1 MSAEVLREGVGPM
14 VHQGIALA
22 ALVVTGSLAV
32 GSPGWAATG
41 PSRDTRSAAYC
52 SHLANIAGFY
62 DTEAALACRREE
74 YTAAARARSL
84 VVPREIDEYCE
95 SLAGEGEAIGPFSW
109 RAYLDCVDS
118 LAP

>member
-1 MSAEVLREGVGPM
+1 M

-22 ALVVTGSLAV
+22 ALVVSGSLAAGV
-32 GSPGWAATG
+32 LGRAESWAATG

-52 SHLANIAGFY
+52 SGLANIAGFY

-74 YTAAARARSL
+74 YTAAARVRSL
-84 VVPREIDEYCE
+84 AVPREIDEYCE

>member
-1 MSAEVLREGVGPM
+1 M

-22 ALVVTGSLAV
+22 ALLMTGSLALGSLGT
-32 GSPGWAATG
+32 GSPVWAEARAATG

-52 SHLANIAGFY
+52 SRLANIAGFY

-84 VVPREIDEYCE
+84 AVPSEIDEYCE
-95 SLAGEGEAIGPFSW
+95 SLAGEGEAAGPFSW
-109 RAYLDCVDS
+109 RAYVDCVDS